1 MKQPPCFVYST
12 LPSHLCRL
20 HKLLYGLKQ
29 APRAWYTRLS
39 DFLLSIGFLASK
51 VDNSLCILSDG
62 TNIFYLLVYI
72 DDILLTSNN
81 FAMLHC
87 LIQLLSSEFKLHYL
101 GTVHYFLVLKFSLQV
116 RVWCYVST
124 NMFLTSSLALVW
136 LPTNLLILQSL
147 LQKSLYCRIIHSLI
161 LHDFVK

>member
-1 MKQPPCFVYST
+1 MKQPPSFVYST
-12 LPSHLCRL
+12 LPSHLCWL

-29 APRAWYTRLS
+29 ALRAWYTRLS

-62 TNIFYLLVYI
+62 TNIFYLLVYV

-116 RVWCYVST
+116 WVWCYVST

-136 LPTNLLILQSL
+136 LPTNLLIL
-147 LQKSLYCRIIHSLI
+147 
-161 LHDFVK
+161 

>member
-1 MKQPPCFVYST
+1 MKQPPSFVYST
-12 LPSHLCRL
+12 LPSHLCWL

-29 APRAWYTRLS
+29 ALRAWYTRLS

-62 TNIFYLLVYI
+62 TNIFYLLVYV

-101 GTVHYFLVLKFSLQV
+101 GTVHYFLVVARLKNPRGVGLAILSLFV
-116 RVWCYVST
+116 
-124 NMFLTSSLALVW
+124 LLELIGSLES
-136 LPTNLLILQSL
+136 PPSNLLRATRKPDILVLSE
-147 LQKSLYCRIIHSLI
+147 IHG
-161 LHDFVK
+161 